1 MDAGEATGGSTCD
14 GDVVARAMLDGGLQ
28 GLQIGVKV
36 TPYVACLV
44 DPSPGHRAVHC
55 PTLPAVCPT
64 DPCQPVHFSY
74 AIPVRVQPL
83 DYGLAELVL
92 ELPTDQQLSP
102 RAAAFLLA
110 HHPQLRPRGSHQ
122 PGPQGEMAA
131 TAKAPVRCEPE
142 EDIAAI
148 AKQISDH
155 AEAIYQTW
163 KSRGLAPAD
172 ILTCHNSETA
182 ADRFGSALTPQPRSP
197 PIELL
202 AQAPTMDNN
211 RLERLVSNFVTED
224 KARLAAA
231 KGRSPINTISNSS
244 STTNK
249 NMPSSIQYALQKFE
263 KNNVGEKLQQQPN
276 QLSPKIQQQSSQL
289 GPKIQQQQQQQ
300 QPNQIGPKIQ
310 QQTHQFSP
318 KVQQQTHQYSP
329 KIQPQIVQPSTKIQH
344 QPQQVVEPMKK
355 PQIGPKPRFPQAD
368 TIEFTLPADI
378 TPTNVNS
385 WPLKNRLVGTD
396 TVKQRTIAEK
406 TATLD
411 EVALEEKRLIN
422 ALKNGVVLS
431 DERTKLVAPSEPNST
446 RWGPRAVRRPEQ
458 QVPHPELTT
467 TQRQHLRQV
476 QTASP
481 NPVRP
486 FLTRGSVAERVL
498 IFERCPSE
506 LLLDKRI
513 RAPTAPKLQVRIFF
527 Y

>member
-1 MDAGEATGGSTCD
+1 MLQCEREETPSAPVN
-14 GDVVARAMLDGGLQ
+14 GDVVEAMLDGGLQ
-28 GLQIGVKV
+28 GFQLGVKL
-36 TPYVACLV
+36 TPHLSCLV
-44 DPSPGHRAVHC
+44 DPSPGYRAVHC
-55 PTLPAVCPT
+55 PTLPALCPT
-64 DPCQPVHFSY
+64 EPCQPVHFGY

-83 DYGLAELVL
+83 DSGLVELVL
-92 ELPTDQQLSP
+92 ELQPEQQLSP

-110 HHPQLRPRGSHQ
+110 NHPLLKAQVPTAN
-122 PGPQGEMAA
+122 EMAA
-131 TAKAPVRCEPE
+131 TAKAPKTPVRCEPE

-182 ADRFGSALTPQPRSP
+182 ADKFGSALTPQPRSP

-231 KGRSPINTISNSS
+231 KNRNTQLVPNAA
-244 STTNK
+244 NK
-249 NMPSSIQYALQKFE
+249 IMPSSIQYALQKFE
-263 KNNVGEKLQQQPN
+263 KSNMVDKVNSQMQQPV
-276 QLSPKIQQQSSQL
+276 SKIQQPSLQSD
-289 GPKIQQQQQQQ
+289 I
-300 QPNQIGPKIQ
+300 
-310 QQTHQFSP
+310 
-318 KVQQQTHQYSP
+318 KVQKSITPS
-329 KIQPQIVQPSTKIQH
+329 QPAVQPL
-344 QPQQVVEPMKK
+344 KK
-355 PQIGPKPRFPQAD
+355 PQISPKPKFPQAD

-378 TPTNVNS
+378 TPSSNLQT

-396 TVKQRTIAEK
+396 TVRQRMIAEK

-431 DERTKLVAPSEPNST
+431 DERVNKPSTPNESNST
-446 RWGPRAVRRPEQ
+446 RWGPRAIRRPEQ
-458 QVPHPELTT
+458 QVPHPELTS

-506 LLLDKRI
+506 LMLDKRI
-513 RAPTAPKLQVRIFF
+513 RTPTVPKLQVCVSLF
-527 Y
+527 

>member
-1 MDAGEATGGSTCD
+1 MHWCVVIVLDVAEGAVAAGVAPHD

-28 GLQIGVKV
+28 GLQLGVRV
-36 TPYVACLV
+36 TPRVACLV

-55 PTLPAVCPT
+55 PTLPALCPT
-64 DPCQPVHFSY
+64 QPCQPVHFSY
-74 AIPVRVQPL
+74 AIPVRVEPL

-92 ELPTDQQLSP
+92 ELPSDQQLSP

-110 HHPQLRPRGSHQ
+110 HHPQLRPRGAHQ
-122 PGPQGEMAA
+122 HSPGPQGEMAA

-163 KSRGLAPAD
+163 KSRGLTPAD

-231 KGRSPINTISNSS
+231 KGRTSVSAIPATA

-263 KNNVGEKLQQQPN
+263 KSGVGE
-276 QLSPKIQQQSSQL
+276 KIQQQ
-289 GPKIQQQQQQQ
+289 P
-300 QPNQIGPKIQ
+300 
-310 QQTHQFSP
+310 HQ
-318 KVQQQTHQYSP
+318 VGP
-329 KIQPQIVQPSTKIQH
+329 KIQPQTIQASTKIQQ
-344 QPQQVVEPMKK
+344 QPQQQTVQPMKK
-355 PQIGPKPRFPQAD
+355 PQISPKPRFPQAE
-368 TIEFTLPADI
+368 TIEFTLPDDI
-378 TPTNVNS
+378 TTHANLQT

-431 DERTKLVAPSEPNST
+431 DDRTTKAAVPSEQPSST

-513 RAPTAPKLQVRIFF
+513 RAPTAPKFQV
-527 Y
+527 